1 MRLNLDLG
9 EGVLK
14 DEQELV
20 FKRFFRTARARAKTQ
35 QGSGLG
41 LAIVKHLVNNLQ
53 GEVGVQSRK
62 EKGSEFWFTLPLS

>member
-1 MRLNLDLG
+1 MKEFIERNEWALILG
-9 EGVLK
+9 GS
-14 DEQELV
+14 
-20 FKRFFRTARARAKTQ
+20 
-35 QGSGLG
+35 SGLG